1 MKYYTLKICGF
12 VKKLPIKKIGPKFAI
27 ASFSMLGDVDLVEV
41 VAQELVERIKYLD
54 FDFLVGAEIK
64 VLPLLFQMSQLLNH
78 QNYVVARTKIL
89 GYMTQS
95 IKSDGREPLVLN
107 GPDALRLKNKKV
119 VLLDDVISTG
129 KAMKE
134 MKNLMIKVKAQ
145 TVAIACVL
153 KQGKLKVKIEKPFF
167 YLQKIPLF
175 HA

>member
-1 MKYYTLKICGF
+1 
-12 VKKLPIKKIGPKFAI
+12 
-27 ASFSMLGDVDLVEV
+27 
-41 VAQELVERIKYLD
+41 
-54 FDFLVGAEIK
+54 
-64 VLPLLFQMSQLLNH
+64 LLFQMSQLLNH